1 MFGRG
6 RGIRTPG
13 PREGSPVFKT
23 GAINR
28 STIPLYRFFA
38 LRTAKLTDY
47 IILAKKGFDGFLDG
61 HTPIGAVVSILIFAG
76 LLFEKAGR

>member
-1 MFGRG
+1 MLDYKRAKKDPDFIQGLLISRG

-28 STIPLYRFFA
+28 STIPLCTVSRFWI
-38 LRTAKLTDY
+38 AKIMDNSFP
-47 IILAKKGFDGFLDG
+47 AKERFCTL
-61 HTPIGAVVSILIFAG
+61 
-76 LLFEKAGR
+76 